1 VSDGEPDLIT
11 SSSLKETPGWRER
24 PAGAELLSEEGAD
37 EGTPHG
43 YDLLDRGAFVR
54 GYLRAPADWATIV
67 DFYRQRLGRL
77 GWTERSP
84 TSGSSAM
91 VTFDGRPGES
101 VSVIERPQRPHM
113 WAPPGAYDRA
123 GTVYEVYVSV
133 ERAPGSESRRV
144 PDGRSTG

>member
-1 VSDGEPDLIT
+1 MSDGERDLVT
-11 SSSLKETPGWRER
+11 LSSLRKIPGWRER
-24 PAGAELLSEEGAD
+24 PAGTELLWEDGAD

-54 GYLRAPADWATIV
+54 GYLTAPADWATIV

-77 GWTERSP
+77 GWTERSA
-84 TSGSSAM
+84 TTGSTAM

-113 WAPPGAYDRA
+113 WAPPGAYERP

-133 ERAPGSESRRV
+133 ERPPADASRRV
-144 PDGRSTG
+144 PDAPSPE